1 MYIIIILSC
10 CSALH
15 WNETKR
21 NRRYTV
27 IYLLTSRRMPLKK
40 NKSLIHSWA
49 AISFHTYYITVG
61 CCCIHIL
68 WSSTQF
74 TLFTTFSRHRYPDT
88 PLCRTLG
95 KPPAWLLF
103 VNLKTHTRTH
113 SRDTILTHIYTAR
126 EMMRGKIQ
134 YNTGA
139 RERAVAR
146 SYLTSVVRTLLL
158 RPR

>member
-21 NRRYTV
+21 NRRYGTRLST
-27 IYLLTSRRMPLKK
+27 YWRHEECHLKK
-40 NKSLIHSWA
+40 ISLW
-49 AISFHTYYITVG
+49 FTVG
-61 CCCIHIL
+61 QQSHFIHAIL
-68 WSSTQF
+68 PLGVVVFISYGVVPNSQS
-74 TLFTTFSRHRYPDT
+74 LLRSQDIDT

-139 RERAVAR
+139 SERAVAR